1 MLSVNKYGQK
11 HLIDDI
17 PEYGFALCI
26 TSQFYH
32 VRWQQVPKGFR
43 EGSLSSSSTK
53 SLAYQ
58 LKLMPNQSIHDRM
71 VLLRLYLSHD
81 HIRLSSR
88 AHFSLPS

>member
-1 MLSVNKYGQK
+1 MRSGSNVLSVNKYGQK

-43 EGSLSSSSTK
+43 EGSL
-53 SLAYQ
+53 
-58 LKLMPNQSIHDRM
+58 KLLHKKLGIPIKTYVHSIHT
-71 VLLRLYLSHD
+71 
-81 HIRLSSR
+81 
-88 AHFSLPS
+88 